1 MPAPEE
7 MMPVMREAAVA
18 AGRLALALRE
28 NGLLAESKADDSPVT
43 QADRA
48 AEAIISEALAG
59 HWPQIP
65 VVAEEACAIALP
77 DCDPDAPFFLV
88 DPIDGTREY
97 ICGREEFTVNIA
109 LVTGR
114 YPVAGVVY
122 APALDELFEG
132 SPAGAF
138 RRRGAEE
145 AEAIRVRRAAGPIVA
160 LASRSHRTA
169 QTNRFLEMLGPAEI
183 VAMGSSLKFCRLAE
197 GAADVYPCFGKT
209 MEWDTAAAQAVLEAA
224 GGAVVD
230 AADARLSYGK
240 GAGGRPDY
248 RNPFF
253 LARGNVTVRM

>member
-7 MMPVMREAAVA
+7 MMPVMREAAMA
-18 AGRLALALRE
+18 AGRLALTLRQS
-28 NGLLAESKADDSPVT
+28 GLLSESKADKSPVT

-48 AEAIISEALAG
+48 AEEIIANALAR

-65 VVAEEACAIALP
+65 VVAEEACAVALP

-97 ICGREEFTVNIA
+97 ISGREEFTVNIA
-109 LVTGR
+109 LVSRR

-132 SPAGAF
+132 SSAGAF
-138 RRRGAEE
+138 RRRGGGE
-145 AEAIRVRRAAGPIVA
+145 AEAIRVRSASEPIVA

-169 QTNRFLEMLGPAEI
+169 ETNRFLDALGSAEV

-197 GAADVYPCFGKT
+197 GVADVYPCFGKT

-230 AADARLSYGK
+230 ESDARLSYGK
-240 GAGGRPDY
+240 GAGDMPDF

-253 LARGNVTVRM
+253 LARGNVSVRM